1 MPNIFREDEV
11 DYLLRTEG
19 LSKVLSNGTL
29 ANKQVDFAVAKGE
42 ILGLVGENG
51 AGKSTLMKL
60 LYGEESPSSGRS
72 TSMASPSAFL
82 LPRTRSRPASAWCIS
97 TSCWFLP

>member
-19 LSKVLSNGTL
+19 LSKVYPNGTL

-60 LYGEESPSSGRS
+60 LYGEESP
-72 TSMASPSAFL
+72 TSMASPSAFP